1 MCFTTHVWKKLVN
14 SLIRNFM
21 QSESEDTFK
30 ANSEPLQRSINRPN
44 LDGLAPI
51 LLVRSLALLTPQ
63 SLAVAEP
70 RSGLG
75 CAGPGAFS
83 VWVLSGQA
91 MTTPM
96 ADHPG
101 CNPVA
106 VKKQVWEISAAV
118 EVDISWYFL
127 YNFSV
132 FFCDSWGWIKTY
144 DMTIINWGHDHPPAM
159 LCYDKMG
166 TVCFFVPGLWLKII
180 QVIRPW
186 LNDLVLKQPMV
197 FWGSHEMTTIYGKP
211 WALQSI
217 PASFWWAIST
227 LTTAGCLVWCGI
239 PQASP
244 WVEKYGGWMSWDYSH
259 DLGTF
264 IFLVII

>member
-14 SLIRNFM
+14 SLIKNFM

-44 LDGLAPI
+44 LDGLASI
-51 LLVRSLALLTPQ
+51 LLVRSQ

-83 VWVLSGQA
+83 AWVLSGQA
-91 MTTPM
+91 MTTPWRTIL
-96 ADHPG
+96 DV
-101 CNPVA
+101 NPVA

-118 EVDISWYFL
+118 EVDISCIIL
-127 YNFSV
+127 V

-144 DMTIINWGHDHPPAM
+144 DMTIINWGHNHPPAM

-166 TVCFFVPGLWLKII
+166 TVCFFVPGFWLKII

-197 FWGSHEMTTIYGKP
+197 FWGSH
-211 WALQSI
+211 
-217 PASFWWAIST
+217 
-227 LTTAGCLVWCGI
+227 
-239 PQASP
+239 
-244 WVEKYGGWMSWDYSH
+244 
-259 DLGTF
+259 
-264 IFLVII
+264 

>member
-83 VWVLSGQA
+83 V
-91 MTTPM
+91 
-96 ADHPG
+96 
-101 CNPVA
+101 
-106 VKKQVWEISAAV
+106 
-118 EVDISWYFL
+118 
-127 YNFSV
+127 
-132 FFCDSWGWIKTY
+132 
-144 DMTIINWGHDHPPAM
+144 
-159 LCYDKMG
+159 
-166 TVCFFVPGLWLKII
+166 
-180 QVIRPW
+180 
-186 LNDLVLKQPMV
+186 
-197 FWGSHEMTTIYGKP
+197 
-211 WALQSI
+211 
-217 PASFWWAIST
+217 
-227 LTTAGCLVWCGI
+227 
-239 PQASP
+239 
-244 WVEKYGGWMSWDYSH
+244 
-259 DLGTF
+259 
-264 IFLVII
+264 